1 MPTSSFSSLAR
12 KQVFNMQSHVALIE
26 RSNRKD
32 LRQVE
37 IHLTVTEP
45 SVGRQ
50 SWGGNF
56 TSRTTDG
63 ILPNERLTFTL
74 DNGQRGMARV
84 NETAFDSRMPDATVI
99 HFKGTGPL
107 V

>member
-1 MPTSSFSSLAR
+1 MP
-12 KQVFNMQSHVALIE
+12 SHVALIE
-26 RSNRKD
+26 RSNRKE
-32 LRQVE
+32 LTQVE
-37 IHLTVTEP
+37 VQLTITEV
-45 SVGRQ
+45 STGRQ
-50 SWGGNF
+50 SWGGKF

-74 DNGQRGMARV
+74 DNGQKGMARV

-99 HFKGTGPL
+99 HFQGTGPL

>member
-1 MPTSSFSSLAR
+1 MT
-12 KQVFNMQSHVALIE
+12 SHVALIE

-37 IHLTVTEP
+37 VQLTVTEV
-45 SVGRQ
+45 SAGRQ
-50 SWGGNF
+50 SWGGQF

-74 DNGQRGMARV
+74 DNGQKGPARV
-84 NETAFDSRMPDATVI
+84 NETAFDSRMPESTVV

>member
-1 MPTSSFSSLAR
+1 
-12 KQVFNMQSHVALIE
+12 MQSHVAFIE

-32 LRQVE
+32 LKQVE
-37 IHLTVTEP
+37 VQLTVTEM
-45 SVGRQ
+45 SAGRQ
-50 SWGGNF
+50 SWSGKF

-74 DNGQRGMARV
+74 DNGQKGPARV
-84 NETAFDSRMPDATVI
+84 
-99 HFKGTGPL
+99 KGTGPL

>member
-1 MPTSSFSSLAR
+1 
-12 KQVFNMQSHVALIE
+12 MQSHVAFIE

-32 LRQVE
+32 LKQVE
-37 IHLTVTEP
+37 VQLTVTEM
-45 SVGRQ
+45 SAGRQ
-50 SWGGNF
+50 SWSGKF

-74 DNGQRGMARV
+74 DNGQKGPARV
-84 NETAFDSRMPDATVI
+84 NETAFDSRIPDSTVI

>member
-1 MPTSSFSSLAR
+1 MI
-12 KQVFNMQSHVALIE
+12 SHVALIE

-37 IHLTVTEP
+37 VQLTLNEVT
-45 SVGRQ
+45 SGRH
-50 SWGGNF
+50 SWSGMF

-84 NETAFDSRMPDATVI
+84 NETTFDSRLPESTVI
-99 HFKGTGPL
+99 HFRGTSPL
-107 V
+107 A

>member
-1 MPTSSFSSLAR
+1 MS
-12 KQVFNMQSHVALIE
+12 SHVALIE

-32 LRQVE
+32 LTQVE
-37 IHLTVTEP
+37 VQLTINEV
-45 SVGRQ
+45 SAGRQ
-50 SWGGNF
+50 SWSGQF

-74 DNGQRGMARV
+74 DNGQKGMARV
-84 NETAFDSRMPDATVI
+84 NETAFDSRNPSSTVV
-99 HFKGTGPL
+99 HFQGTGPL

>member
-1 MPTSSFSSLAR
+1 MS
-12 KQVFNMQSHVALIE
+12 SHVALIE

-32 LRQVE
+32 LSQVE
-37 IHLTVTEP
+37 VNLIVTEL
-45 SVGRQ
+45 SAGRQ

-74 DNGQRGMARV
+74 DNGQKGMARV
-84 NETAFDSRMPDATVI
+84 NETAFDSRLPDATVI